1 MRDGRKIFQWHPAFY
16 AAVQVELDMEEE
28 NFSFINEY
36 QLGTKPRAA
45 DVLII
50 KKKAEQQI
58 TKNIGRIFRKYN
70 IVEYKSPSDYL
81 SVDDFYKGLAY
92 VCLYKTDTKRVN
104 TVDIEEITLT
114 FAVSHYPREVLKY
127 FNSKKQYTVKKA
139 EAGIY
144 YVEGSLIPIQIIV
157 LNRLSAEQNLW
168 LKVLSNQLRE
178 TDIAQK
184 MLTEY
189 EKHRDNALYSSVMDV
204 VVRANEEAFKQEEN
218 GMCELLE
225 QIINE
230 KIERK
235 LNAREELVRQE
246 DKQEMLKSR
255 KQTVHKLWSINL
267 PVEQIAFAMGENV
280 ETVEAWLAEA

>member
-1 MRDGRKIFQWHPAFY
+1 MRDGRKIFQWHPAFF

-28 NFSFINEY
+28 NLSFINEY

-235 LNAREELVRQE
+235 LNAREECVRQE
-246 DKQEMLKSR
+246 EKLEMLKSR

>member
-1 MRDGRKIFQWHPAFY
+1 MRDGRKIFQWHPAFF

-28 NFSFINEY
+28 NLSFINEY

-235 LNAREELVRQE
+235 LNAREELVRRE